1 MSGQTSNE
9 DQPLNNDEIFDQ
21 SSLHPWQIV
30 VRGRTTCTANA
41 FDIQNMLKSEN
52 QTLISRKD
60 IAAALDKRNTLR
72 QTKVTQIS
80 SNLKYVL
87 IQFET
92 SMVVQTFCT
101 DPLTVRDYSITF
113 KPDFR

>member
-1 MSGQTSNE
+1 MSGQTSKE

-21 SSLHPWQIV
+21 SSFHPWQTV
-30 VRGRTTCTANA
+30 VRVRSTCTANA

-60 IAAALDKRNTLR
+60 IAAALDKRNILR

-92 SMVVQTFCT
+92 SMVMQTFCT

-113 KPDFR
+113 KPDFH